1 MPKFSKETII
11 GLYKRPNSL
20 NAMEIWA
27 KSDYFTS
34 ITKIRAVIKEAIA
47 SGEITEEDEAV
58 FEERKKA
65 EEREKEDRN
74 KKLKSII
81 LTNFSTGISRREI
94 AEKIEKETG
103 IKTNATE
110 IGKLIED
117 LRQTGY
123 ITEEAYKESLRR
135 VRENAVKKS
144 ISTLEAKRR
153 KQKQE
158 KGLEL

>member
-34 ITKIRAVIKEAIA
+34 ISKIRDDIKNAIA

-65 EEREKEDRN
+65 EERKKEDRK

-81 LTNFSTGISRREI
+81 LREFLTGKPRRQI
-94 AEKIEKETG
+94 AEEIEKETG

-110 IGKLIED
+110 VGKLIED
-117 LRQTGY
+117 LRQTGC

-135 VRENAVKKS
+135 VRKNAVKKS
-144 ISTLEAKRR
+144 SLTIGAKRR
-153 KQKQE
+153 RQKQE
-158 KGLEL
+158 GLEL

>member
-58 FEERKKA
+58 FKERKKA

-81 LTNFSTGISRREI
+81 LREFLTGKPRRQI
-94 AEKIEKETG
+94 AEEIEKETG

-135 VRENAVKKS
+135 VRKNAVKKS
-144 ISTLEAKRR
+144 SSTIEVKRQR
-153 KQKQE
+153 QKQG

>member
-11 GLYKRPNSL
+11 ELYKRPNSL
-20 NAMEIWA
+20 SAMEIWA

-34 ITKIRAVIKEAIA
+34 ISKIREVIKDAIA

-65 EEREKEDRN
+65 EKQKKEDRE

-81 LTNFSTGISRREI
+81 LREFLTGKPRRQI
-94 AEKIEKETG
+94 AEEIKEETG

-110 IGKLIED
+110 LGKLIEN

-123 ITEEAYKESLRR
+123 ITKEAYEESLRR
-135 VRENAVKKS
+135 VRKNAVKKS
-144 ISTLEAKRR
+144 NLTIEAKRQR
-153 KQKQE
+153 QKQG

>member
-81 LTNFSTGISRREI
+81 LREFLTGKPRRQI
-94 AEKIEKETG
+94 AEEIEKETG

-135 VRENAVKKS
+135 VRKNAVKKS
-144 ISTLEAKRR
+144 SSTIEVKRQR
-153 KQKQE
+153 QKQG

>member
-81 LTNFSTGISRREI
+81 LREFLTGKPRRQI
-94 AEKIEKETG
+94 AEEIEKETG

-135 VRENAVKKS
+135 VRKNAVKKS
-144 ISTLEAKRR
+144 SSTIEVKRQR
-153 KQKQE
+153 QKQE